1 MPIFSFN
8 LKKYLPQQPSLGI
21 SEKLQ
26 QHLHWHGARLVF
38 VSMFLI
44 ALMRV
49 KTVNLA
55 EIATG
60 FIGKAKV
67 ESYYQDLRTG

>member
-1 MPIFSFN
+1 MEWSKTSFC
-8 LKKYLPQQPSLGI
+8 SI
-21 SEKLQ
+21 
-26 QHLHWHGARLVF
+26 
-38 VSMFLI
+38 FLI

-60 FIGKAKV
+60 FRGKAKV
-67 ESYYQDLRTG
+67 EPQL

>member
-1 MPIFSFN
+1 MEEIN
-8 LKKYLPQQPSLGI
+8 LFLR
-21 SEKLQ
+21 EKLQ
-26 QHLHWHGARLVF
+26 QHLQLHGARISF
-38 VSMFLI
+38 VSILLI

-60 FIGKAKV
+60 FRGKAKV
-67 ESYYQDLRTG
+67 ESQL

>member
-1 MPIFSFN
+1 MKEIN
-8 LKKYLPQQPSLGI
+8 LFRENLHKH
-21 SEKLQ
+21 LQ
-26 QHLHWHGARLVF
+26 WNGARLAF

-49 KTVNLA
+49 KTVNLV

-60 FIGKAKV
+60 FSG
-67 ESYYQDLRTG
+67 L

>member
-1 MPIFSFN
+1 MEEIN
-8 LKKYLPQQPSLGI
+8 LFLR
-21 SEKLQ
+21 EKLQ
-26 QHLHWHGARLVF
+26 QHLHWHGARIAF
-38 VSMFLI
+38 MSMFLI

-60 FIGKAKV
+60 FRGKAKV
-67 ESYYQDLRTG
+67 ESQL

>member
-1 MPIFSFN
+1 MEEIN
-8 LKKYLPQQPSLGI
+8 LFR
-21 SEKLQ
+21 EKLQ
-26 QHLHWHGARLVF
+26 QLLHWNGMEWNGARLAF

-60 FIGKAKV
+60 FRGKAKV

>member
-1 MPIFSFN
+1 MEWN
-8 LKKYLPQQPSLGI
+8 
-21 SEKLQ
+21 
-26 QHLHWHGARLVF
+26 GARLAF

-60 FIGKAKV
+60 FRGKAKV

>member
-1 MPIFSFN
+1 MEWN
-8 LKKYLPQQPSLGI
+8 
-21 SEKLQ
+21 
-26 QHLHWHGARLVF
+26 GARLAF

-60 FIGKAKV
+60 FRGKAKV
-67 ESYYQDLRTG
+67 ESQL